1 MAEQSCSL
9 ELQALLTR
17 VTVREDG
24 DADAGNLEL
33 VERRGHIGERTPGR
47 DVRLEVVLELGG
59 EECVV
64 PTRGPER
71 GKKLLEPAHPLLRV
85 GALATQVGVV
95 LLLLDLPPERHEL
108 VAVERGRV
116 GAPPLDRVHECC
128 GGSGAMV
135 DQRVIEIE
143 EDVVDLRPGHAARI
157 EA

>member
-1 MAEQSCSL
+1 MAEQSRSL

-24 DADAGNLEL
+24 DTDAGSREL
-33 VERRGHIGERTPGR
+33 VERGGRIGERTPGR
-47 DVRLEVVLELGG
+47 DVGLEVVLELRG
-59 EECVV
+59 EECIV

-85 GALATQVGVV
+85 GALAAQVGVV

-108 VAVERGRV
+108 VAVERCRI

-128 GGSGAMV
+128 GGSGTMV
-135 DQRVIEIE
+135 DQRVVEIE
-143 EDVVDLRPGHAARI
+143 EDVIDLRRGHAARI